1 MAVDN
6 APQRRPAKDARRILV
21 TGALGQIGVE
31 LVPALR
37 ARYGAERVVASDL
50 RAPPPKLSQE
60 DAIHEIVDC
69 AEPRQID
76 EAMRRHDVGVVYHL
90 AALLSA
96 VAERSPQS
104 AWSVNM
110 GGLSNLLEAAR
121 RFHCQLFFPS
131 SIAAF
136 GPSTP
141 RVGTPQVTVQRPTTI
156 YGVTK
161 VAGELL
167 CDYYAT
173 RLGVDVRGL
182 RLPGLISHAASAGGG
197 TTDYA
202 VEMFHEAM
210 RGERYRCFLAADT
223 RLDMMYM
230 PDAIGAMIELMEA
243 DVAQLRYRNAY
254 NVTAMSVTP
263 AELAAEI
270 CKHAPEFSV
279 DYQSDPLRQS
289 IADSWPQS
297 LDASAAREDWGFTPR
312 FDLAAMA
319 ADMFARPRSKTV
331 APERGPYESEAPNAD
346 QRID

>member
-1 MAVDN
+1 MTVDN
-6 APQRRPAKDARRILV
+6 APQRRPAKGARRILV

-37 ARYGAERVVASDL
+37 ARYGAERIVASDL
-50 RAPPPKLSQE
+50 RAPPAQLSQ
-60 DAIHEIVDC
+60 DDVIHEILDC
-69 AEPRQID
+69 TEPRQID
-76 EAMRRHDVGVVYHL
+76 EAMRRHDIGAVYHL

-96 VAERSPQS
+96 AAERSPQS
-104 AWSVNM
+104 AWGVNM
-110 GGLSNLLEAAR
+110 NGLSNLLEAAR
-121 RFHCQLFFPS
+121 RFRCQLFFPS

-182 RLPGLISHAASAGGG
+182 RLPGLVSHALSSGGG

-210 RGERYRCFLAADT
+210 RGESYRCFLAAGT

-230 PDAIGAMIELMEA
+230 PDAIRAMIELMAA
-243 DVAQLRYRNAY
+243 DGARLRFRNAY
-254 NVTAMSVTP
+254 NVTAMSIAP
-263 AELAAEI
+263 EELAAEI
-270 CKHAPEFSV
+270 RKHAPAFRV

-297 LDASAAREDWGFTPR
+297 IDASAAREDWGFAPH
-312 FDLAAMA
+312 FDLAAMT
-319 ADMFARPRSKTV
+319 ADMFSRLRSTAS
-331 APERGPYESEAPNAD
+331 APDGGRYESEAPNAN
-346 QRID
+346 QRVD